1 MITSRSYF
9 LTAAALSWA
18 AMLNMTKVKSELILN
33 PDMCIFLEKGMRG
46 GVSYISNRY
55 SKTNNKYFKSYDQ
68 KQESKHITYLD
79 ANNLYGYTM
88 PKFLP
93 ANGFKL
99 IDPKELDLNKY
110 TCNSSNGCVLQ
121 VDLDYPKELKVL
133 QNDYPLAP
141 IKIEINRKTFCLT
154 TN

>member
-1 MITSRSYF
+1 
-9 LTAAALSWA
+9 
-18 AMLNMTKVKSELILN
+18 
-33 PDMCIFLEKGMRG
+33 MCIFL
-46 GVSYISNRY
+46 
-55 SKTNNKYFKSYDQ
+55 YFKSYDP

-93 ANGFKL
+93 ANGFRL

-110 TCNSSNGCVLQ
+110 TSNSSNGCVLQ
-121 VDLDYPKELKVL
+121 ADLDYPKELKVL

-141 IKIEINRKTFCLT
+141 NKIEINRKTFFLT

>member
-121 VDLDYPKELKVL
+121 VDLDYPKELKLQKIHHVL
-133 QNDYPLAP
+133 VFSQSQ
-141 IKIEINRKTFCLT
+141 
-154 TN
+154 